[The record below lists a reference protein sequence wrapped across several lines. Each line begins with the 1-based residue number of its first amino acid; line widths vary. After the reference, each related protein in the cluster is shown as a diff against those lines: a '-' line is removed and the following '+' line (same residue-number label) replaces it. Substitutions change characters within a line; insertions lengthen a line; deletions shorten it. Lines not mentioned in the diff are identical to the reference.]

1 MEINPAVTF
10 KHDRSIMYAKRPK
23 VLIVG
28 AGLGG
33 LTLGMLLHK
42 AGVPFDIYDKVPEV
56 KPLGAAMYFNCTTA
70 NLFKQCGIYEEF
82 AALGKYVSAIKMCNE
97 RRELEFSMD
106 FEGHEQEFGARGYMI
121 TRPAL
126 YGLLMRQIPEER
138 IHLGKKVLTMD
149 QGGNGVLIRFSDRT
163 EAEGDIL
170 VGADG
175 AYSAVRQ
182 GLYAKLKK
190 AGTLP
195 PSDLLPL
202 PFSTVCL
209 VGQTRPLTPEEFPDI
224 EQEQCQ
230 MRRTIGTDKMY
241 SWSTYNTAQ
250 GTMAYFIIQ
259 FLTNASSK
267 ENDAFRNSEFGPEA
281 VLAMCEEVKDF
292 PVISGGDQKY
302 TMADLFAWSN
312 KEHISKFM
320 LEEKVLKTWYHC
332 RTVLIGDA
340 CHKLNPAG
348 GVGPANAV
356 QDAMVLA
363 NLINGLPLHPIAEEI
378 EAAFKA
384 YQEERMPWVKDAHKI
399 SQTHR
404 TMVGQSFASKSTR
417 YVSKHIPPWLFNR
430 IQARAFSYRPQVAF
444 LPLAED
450 NGRVRPAH
458 QPSLSVKAPV
468 GLKTVTTHIV

>member
-42 AGVPFDIYDKVPEV
+42 ADIPFDIYDKVPEI
-56 KPLGAAMYFNCTTA
+56 KPLGAAMYFNCTTV

-82 AALGKYVSAIKMCNE
+82 AALGKCVSAIKMCNE
-97 RRELEFSMD
+97 QRELEFSIE
-106 FEGHEQEFGARGYMI
+106 FEGHEQEFGAKGYMI

-126 YGLLMRQIPEER
+126 YGLLMRQIPIER

-190 AGTLP
+190 A
-195 PSDLLPL
+195 D
-202 PFSTVCL
+202 
-209 VGQTRPLTPEEFPDI
+209 E
-224 EQEQCQ
+224 
-230 MRRTIGTDKMY
+230 
-241 SWSTYNTAQ
+241 
-250 GTMAYFIIQ
+250 
-259 FLTNASSK
+259 SSK
-267 ENDAFRNSEFGPEA
+267 ENDAFRNSEYGPEA

-292 PVISGGDQKY
+292 PVISGGDHKY

-312 KEHISKFM
+312 KEHITKFM

-332 RTVLIGDA
+332 RAVLIGDA

-363 NLINGLPLHPIAEEI
+363 NLINGLPFHPIAEEI

-430 IQARAFSYRPQVAF
+430 IQARAFSYRPQIAF
-444 LPLAED
+444 LPLAVD

-468 GLKTVTTHIV
+468 EFETVTTHIV

>member
-42 AGVPFDIYDKVPEV
+42 AGIPFDIYDKAPEV

-97 RRELEFSMD
+97 QREVEFSID

-126 YGLLMRQIPEER
+126 YGLLMRQIPKER

-224 EQEQCQ
+224 AQEQCR

-250 GTMAYFIIQ
+250 GTMAYMVIQ
-259 FLTNASSK
+259 FLTGESSK

-281 VLAMCEEVKDF
+281 VLA
-292 PVISGGDQKY
+292 IGGDHKY
-302 TMADLFAWSN
+302 TMADFFAWSN

-332 RTVLIGDA
+332 RTVLIGD
-340 CHKLNPAG
+340 

-363 NLINGLPLHPIAEEI
+363 NLINGLPFHPIAEEI

-384 YQEERMPWVKDAHKI
+384 YQVERMPWVKDAHKI

-468 GLKTVTTHIV
+468 GLETVMTRIV

>member
-23 VLIVG
+23 VLIAG

-42 AGVPFDIYDKVPEV
+42 ADIPFDIYDKVPEI
-56 KPLGAAMYFNCTTA
+56 KPLGAAMYFNCTTV

-82 AALGKYVSAIKMCNE
+82 AALGKCVSAIMMCNE
-97 RRELEFSMD
+97 QRELEFSID
-106 FEGHEQEFGARGYMI
+106 FEGHEQEFGAKGYMI

-126 YGLLMRQIPEER
+126 YGLLMRQIPTER
-138 IHLGKKVLTMD
+138 INLGKKVLTMD
-149 QGGNGVLIRFSDRT
+149 QGGNGVLIRFSDGT

-190 AGTLP
+190 VGTLP

-209 VGQTRPLTPEEFPDI
+209 VGQTRPLTSEEFPDI
-224 EQEQCQ
+224 VQEQCQ

-241 SWSTYNTAQ
+241 SWSTYNTGQ
-250 GTMAYFIIQ
+250 GTMAYMVLQ
-259 FLTNASSK
+259 FLTDESSK

-292 PVISGGDQKY
+292 PVISGGDHKY
-302 TMADLFAWSN
+302 TMATLFGWSN

-363 NLINGLPLHPIAEEI
+363 NLINGLPFHPIADEI

-384 YQEERMPWVKDAHKI
+384 YQDERMPWVKDAHKI

-430 IQARAFSYRPQVAF
+430 IQARAFSYRPQIAF
-444 LPLAED
+444 LPLAVD

-468 GLKTVTTHIV
+468 ELKTVTAHIV